1 MKRILVFS
9 TDDHLYPAGGAEQA
23 FGNITERLSHIEFD
37 LICARLRR
45 QTPRFEKIKNV
56 SIYRVGF
63 GIPKLDGIWLALF
76 GHLYAHKLMKRKRY
90 DLIWSIMA
98 TYGAFAAVRVKQKT
112 NLPFLLTL
120 QEGDSL
126 EYIYSKVRFVKKQ
139 FNAIF
144 ERADAIQAISRFLL
158 NWGREMGYHGALG
171 TVIPN
176 GVNISA
182 FTKEY
187 PAEAVA
193 GARASFG
200 FAPGSIVL
208 ITSSR
213 LEIKNGII
221 DVIEALPTLPQ
232 RVCFV
237 ICGSGS
243 LEASLKKRIE
253 ELGLTSR
260 VKFMGFVQP
269 KALPLLFKASDIFIR
284 PSHSEGLG
292 NAFLEAMASGLITV
306 GTNAGGIADFLRHN
320 ENGFMVEISNPKSVT
335 DILAQ
340 IIVMDESAK
349 ANMRLKAFLTVQH
362 TYDWEVIAKD
372 MESLF
377 NTVCTQSS

>member
-23 FGNITERLSHIEFD
+23 FGNISERLPHIEFD

-45 QTPRFEKIKNV
+45 QTPRFEKVKNV
-56 SIYRVGF
+56 SIYRIGF

-76 GHLYAHKLMKRKRY
+76 GHLYAYKLMRRKQY

-126 EYIYSKVRFVKKQ
+126 QYIYGKVRFVRRQ

-144 ERADAIQAISRFLL
+144 KNADAVQAISRFLL

-193 GARASFG
+193 GARAAFG
-200 FAPGSIVL
+200 FPTDSTVV

-221 DVIEALPTLPQ
+221 DVIEALPSSPPHAY
-232 RVCFV
+232 FV

-243 LEASLKKRIE
+243 LEAALKMRVD
-253 ELGLTSR
+253 ELGVTSR

-269 KALPLLFKASDIFIR
+269 SALPLLFKASDIFIR

-292 NAFLEAMASGLITV
+292 NAFLEAMAAGLITV
-306 GTNAGGIADFLRHN
+306 GTNVGGIPDFLRPN
-320 ENGFMVEISNPKSVT
+320 ENGFMVEISNPKSIA

-340 IIVMDESAK
+340 IIAMDESAK
-349 ANMRLKAFLTVQH
+349 ADMRLKAFLTVQH
-362 TYDWEVIAKD
+362 TYDWEVVAKD
-372 MESLF
+372 MEILF